1 MLNQAWKDYQ
11 AWAKL
16 ARDMQ
21 AATGQWNLAAL
32 LCVVA
37 AALCSPPPLCFL
49 LVPTGRAQWPPR
61 SPALLRSRR
70 RSARISGARFS
81 APAMRPAGFRR
92 GQPPRAIKSECF
104 RYAARAGAYAGADDV
119 AAAEA
124 LEGRT
129 REIAQQARDKGLVPA
144 DGPFETSERNP
155 IPPASMDKAWYK
167 TNRIGDDH
175 GGQIKYYLDARKK
188 NRTMASYL
196 WWLAFVSGFLAVAF
210 GALGA
215 TVAQHFAPWIGS
227 VTTIAAAVAAFGLLD
242 RRKHLV
248 ASYAATQSSL
258 ERILAMDDLK
268 PGESSRSRHDDGGSA
283 RQRAQG
289 LAAADARH
297 AAPAAGRD
305 RARETGRLMSAPLS
319 PAAFENARKRA
330 IDHFPSGCRRKTSR
344 PGSLDTRV
352 APP

>member
-32 LCVVA
+32 LCVVVAALCGAATTLFPAAPNGTGAVAATLAGA
-37 AALCSPPPLCFL
+37 AALASAVGAYF
-49 LVPTGRAQWPPR
+49 GREILGSGNEASWIQ
-61 SPALLRSRR
+61 
-70 RSARISGARFS
+70 ARAT
-81 APAMRPAGFRR
+81 AE
-92 GQPPRAIKSECF
+92 AIKSECF
-104 RYAARAGAYAGADDV
+104 RYAARAGAYASADDV
-119 AAAEA
+119 EAAEA
-124 LEGRT
+124 LERRS

-167 TNRIGDDH
+167 TNRIGGDH

-268 PGESSRSRHDDGGSA
+268 PASLPDLVTTTEDLLDSEHKAWLPQMLAMQHQPPAATQPAKDGG
-283 RQRAQG
+283 
-289 LAAADARH
+289 
-297 AAPAAGRD
+297 
-305 RARETGRLMSAPLS
+305 
-319 PAAFENARKRA
+319 
-330 IDHFPSGCRRKTSR
+330 
-344 PGSLDTRV
+344 
-352 APP
+352 